1 MSTLGEILS
10 QLHDE
15 DQVFAILADAG
26 DVKSIASLHDLARRS
41 GQTACEWAIDA
52 VHDFTE
58 KADNEAWVKLIGRIQ
73 NADSP
78 GSACLSEIIAW
89 SLER

>member
-15 DQVFAILADAG
+15 SQVFAILAEAG
-26 DVKSIASLHDLARRS
+26 DIKSIAGLQDAARRS
-41 GQTACEWAIDA
+41 GQDPCEWAIDA
-52 VHDFTE
+52 VHNFTE
-58 KADNEAWVKLIGRIQ
+58 MADNEAWVQLMGRIQ